1 MDIVF
6 VPVKPEE
13 AQELSDLRR
22 RAWSTTYRGI
32 FPDEMIDHFD
42 YAFHN
47 ERNRMILH
55 SENYAVY
62 FLVYGTENIG
72 YLTLRKKDPLRL
84 QSLYL
89 LEEYRRKG
97 IGTMAFRFVRDYC
110 REHRISHR
118 GRLTHST
125 RIYCFHI
132 RQSTCPECPCAQA

>member
-72 YLTLRKKDPLRL
+72 HLTLRKKDPLRL

-110 REHRISHR
+110 REHRISQFE
-118 GRLTHST
+118 
-125 RIYCFHI
+125 I
-132 RQSTCPECPCAQA
+132 PENSV